1 MPVSERLPSH
11 LQFLS
16 QEELPLKTEDPLTL
30 YVVVHCEETG
40 FNLQT
45 FLTVTQLGKET
56 GGKELKVSDPSLRV
70 REQQPVGK
78 WELSYT
84 SAKMHQLRMLT
95 IVLGCQALA

>member
-1 MPVSERLPSH
+1 M
-11 LQFLS
+11 
-16 QEELPLKTEDPLTL
+16 EDPLTV

-40 FNLQT
+40 FNLQA

-84 SAKMHQLRMLT
+84 LQKC
-95 IVLGCQALA
+95 INYVC